1 MMFAAA
7 HYPSVSKD
15 QPVTWYL
22 PNKKTKPKYTTGKK
36 QQQKQILYD
45 IDYFEHQVRIE
56 IIVSMRFKTY
66 TDDV

>member
-1 MMFAAA
+1 
-7 HYPSVSKD
+7 
-15 QPVTWYL
+15 VTWYL